1 MNRSAKTAVAV
12 LVSIALLGTSG
23 AEARTAG
30 ASFLFGAAVD
40 DLPAGRVRLPGL
52 EAELGRPVDIASTY
66 VDWSYVFPGPNEKWM
81 AAGGKRKVL
90 LSWEPW
96 NVRFSEVTAHRR
108 DSYLQAVANAV
119 REFPFDI
126 YVRPWPEMNGN
137 WSTWQPT
144 PDGGKRDGGTA
155 AEFIAA
161 WRYVVSFFHDRGI
174 RNLKFVFNVDAS
186 SGPSN
191 TPVRS
196 IWPGSAYVDVLGIDG
211 FNWGAGHWR
220 SFEEVFA
227 PMYATLTRLEPNL
240 PVWIAEFGSAPG
252 RARPDWLADMMT
264 TRAFPRLRAVVY
276 FDVKSRLDWRLD
288 AADRRAIR
296 ANLRAL

>member
-1 MNRSAKTAVAV
+1 MNRAAKMAVAV
-12 LVSIALLGTSG
+12 LTSIALLGTSG
-23 AEARTAG
+23 AEARPAA
-30 ASFLFGAAVD
+30 ASFLFGAAAD

-52 EAELGRPVDIASTY
+52 EAELGRPVDIVSTY

-96 NVRFSEVTAHRR
+96 RVRFSEVTAHRK

-119 REFPFDI
+119 REFPFDL

-155 AEFIAA
+155 AEFVAA
-161 WRYVVSFFHDRGI
+161 WRYLVSFFHDRGV

-186 SGPSN
+186 NGPSN

-211 FNWGAGHWR
+211 FNWGGSDWR

-252 RARPDWLADMMT
+252 RARPSWLADMMT
-264 TRAFPRLRAVVY
+264 TRAFPRLQAVVY

-288 AADRRAIR
+288 SADRRAIR
-296 ANLRAL
+296 AHLRAW